1 MMINFLEET
10 EMYMFKLGYFW
21 SDVSFI
27 SGKEF
32 SISVENFREVAANA
46 DYDPGYGAPEVA
58 EDLVIVFNDGCWFD
72 RREYDGSEWWA
83 YNIVPKKPDSERKI
97 HALVVEQKRNGEFS
111 GWLTLEQMNRID

>member
-1 MMINFLEET
+1 MINFLEET
-10 EMYMFKLGYFW
+10 ETYMFKLGYFW

-83 YNIVPKKPDSERKI
+83 YNQVPQKPDSERKI
-97 HALVVEQKRNGEFS
+97 HALVVEQKQNDEFS